1 MKGFDEIFLTR
12 AANSQWIRVD
22 DLKNRGWTDAMLAD
36 FSRKKSVRS
45 LDFCRRFLAST
56 TEANEEW
63 RRYSFQPPES
73 F

>member
-45 LDFCRRFLAST
+45 LDFGDVYRAEFVFAYERKNKSHML
-56 TEANEEW
+56 N
-63 RRYSFQPPES
+63 
-73 F
+73 